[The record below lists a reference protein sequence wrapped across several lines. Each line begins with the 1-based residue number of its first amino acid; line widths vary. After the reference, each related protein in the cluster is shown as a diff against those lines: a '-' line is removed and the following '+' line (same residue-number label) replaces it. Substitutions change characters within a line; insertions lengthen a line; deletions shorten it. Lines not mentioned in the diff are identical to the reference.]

1 MFLCVR
7 LVAEDSNGISPR
19 LNEGAGCSLMVAG
32 KLSVGVINEKLELIA
47 GCRNAAESI
56 LSVFLWV
63 NTIISYA
70 LPTIN
75 FVTDER

>member
-1 MFLCVR
+1 MPHVFLCVR

-63 NTIISYA
+63 NTIIRIA
-70 LPTIN
+70 DN
-75 FVTDER
+75 

>member
-1 MFLCVR
+1 MVTGKLCVR
-7 LVAEDSNGISPR
+7 LID
-19 LNEGAGCSLMVAG
+19 
-32 KLSVGVINEKLELIA
+32 EKLELIA
-47 GCRNAAESI
+47 GCSSAAESI